1 MRKNARFKIFSYFCG
16 IMNTRFIRISLKKR
30 IFISYCLIGLFFFL
44 GENCY
49 ASKRPVFRETVRKA
63 SADNSTVRG
72 RVVDVSGEPLIGA
85 TIREKGGTR
94 GTVTDIEGNFI
105 LSVPDSAVLQV
116 SFVGYE
122 SIEVSVG
129 GRKTLE
135 IQLREN
141 TVMLDNVI
149 ITALGLEKKEA
160 SLAYSIQKV
169 KGEELTRMKEVNMI
183 TALAGKAAGVQINK
197 NSSGIGGSA
206 KVSLRGI
213 RSASGDNQPLYV
225 IDGVPML
232 NIGTEQAYSAIGGT
246 ANAGNRDGGDG
257 ISNLNPEDVESI
269 SILKGAPAAALY
281 GSQAANG
288 VILITTKKGNTAG
301 QRNIHFS
308 TGLTFDKAFSLP
320 KMQNCYGVSD
330 VVDSWG
336 EKTYLPTSNEL
347 NDFFRTGLTSIT
359 SVSVNYGNEKIQ
371 TYFSYANTTGRGIV
385 DKNQLTKHNI
395 NLRETAVMF
404 NQRLKLDGNVNVMR
418 QIVKNKPVS
427 GGFYMNPLVGL
438 YRFPRGEDL
447 SYYKDNYE
455 IYDPERKLGIQNWHT
470 FTEDFEQNPYW
481 IQNRI
486 QSKETRMRSIIS
498 LSANLRINSW
508 LTVQARG
515 SVDYISDKMRQ
526 KFYASTAPALCGA
539 NGRYIEMDY
548 QETLIYGDV
557 MAMGKRKWEDF
568 ALDVAI
574 GGSINDKNVNST
586 RYDSKNASLKYANVF
601 NLANIVMNGSASI
614 DQKIDSRRQLQSVF
628 GTAQVGY
635 QDKVFLDLTA
645 RNDWASTLAYTSH
658 EKSGFFYPS
667 AGLSFLID
675 KWIQLPEWISFA
687 KLRGTYSKV
696 GNDIPQ
702 FITNSVSHITAGGEL
717 QANDAAPFKEMEPE
731 MTHSVEVGTEW
742 RFFQSRLGFNLTYY
756 RTNTHNQFFKLP
768 ALAGDMYAYR
778 YVNAGDIQNRGWELT
793 VDATPV
799 LTPDF
804 TWKTSLN
811 FSSNRNK
818 IKELHEELKE
828 LVYGPSSFSSSYAM
842 KLVKGGSIGD
852 IYGKAFVRDAEG
864 NIVYQTEGDHKGLPA
879 VEGEGNTIKVGNA
892 NPRFIMGWNHTFSYK
907 GFSLYFLL
915 DWRYGGKILS
925 QTQAEMD
932 LYGVSQ
938 VTALA
943 RDRGYVILEGQQID
957 NVKGFY
963 KNIVGGRAGVTEYY
977 MYDATNLRLREVSL
991 NYTFPKKWMQKTK
1004 VLKDLQL
1011 AFVARNLCFLYKKA
1025 PFDPDLVLSTG
1036 NDNQG
1041 IEVFGMPTTRSLG
1054 FTVKCEF

>member
-1 MRKNARFKIFSYFCG
+1 
-16 IMNTRFIRISLKKR
+16 MNTRFIRISLKKR

-160 SLAYSIQKV
+160 LAYSIQKV

-336 EKTYLPTSNEL
+336 EKAYLPTSNEL

-568 ALDVAI
+568 TLDVAI

-943 RDRGYVILEGQQID
+943 RDRGYVTLEGQQID

>member
-1 MRKNARFKIFSYFCG
+1 
-16 IMNTRFIRISLKKR
+16 MNTRFIRISLKKR

-336 EKTYLPTSNEL
+336 EKAYLPTSNEL

-568 ALDVAI
+568 TVDVAI

>member
-1 MRKNARFKIFSYFCG
+1 
-16 IMNTRFIRISLKKR
+16 MNTRFIRISLKKR

-94 GTVTDIEGNFI
+94 GTVTYIEGNFI

-301 QRNIHFS
+301 QRNIYFS

-336 EKTYLPTSNEL
+336 EKAYLPTSNEL

-568 ALDVAI
+568 TLDVAI

-811 FSSNRNK
+811 FASNRNK

-943 RDRGYVILEGQQID
+943 RDRGYVTLEGQQID

>member
-1 MRKNARFKIFSYFCG
+1 
-16 IMNTRFIRISLKKR
+16 MNTRFIRISLKKR

-943 RDRGYVILEGQQID
+943 RDRGYVTLEGQQID

-977 MYDATNLRLREVSL
+977 MYDATILRLREVSL

>member
-1 MRKNARFKIFSYFCG
+1 
-16 IMNTRFIRISLKKR
+16 MNTLFIRISLKKR

-301 QRNIHFS
+301 QRNIYFS

-336 EKTYLPTSNEL
+336 EKAYLPISNEL

-943 RDRGYVILEGQQID
+943 RDRGYVTLEGQQID

>member
-1 MRKNARFKIFSYFCG
+1 
-16 IMNTRFIRISLKKR
+16 MNTRFIRISLKKR

-149 ITALGLEKKEA
+149 ITALGLEKKEV

-336 EKTYLPTSNEL
+336 EKAYLPTSNEL

-548 QETLIYGDV
+548 QETLMYGDV
-557 MAMGKRKWEDF
+557 MAMAKKKLNDF
-568 ALDVAI
+568 TLDIAI
-574 GGSINDKNVNST
+574 GGSINDKVVNST
-586 RYDSKNASLKYANVF
+586 RIDSKNASLKFANVF
-601 NLANIVMNGSASI
+601 NLANIVMSSSASI
-614 DQKIDSRRQLQSVF
+614 DQKIDAHYQLQSVF
-628 GTAQVGY
+628 ATAQAGY
-635 QDKVFLDLTA
+635 KEGIFLDLTA
-645 RNDWASTLAYTSH
+645 RNDWSSTLAYTKY
-658 EKSGFFYPS
+658 EKKGFFYPS
-667 AGLSFLID
+667 VGVSFLPD
-675 KWIQLPEWISFA
+675 KWVKMPEWVSFS
-687 KLRGTYSKV
+687 KLRGAYSIV
-696 GNDIPQ
+696 GNGVPP
-702 FITNSVSHITAGGEL
+702 FITYPVSYVTAGGGML
-717 QANDAAPFKEMEPE
+717 ASDAAPFAEMKPE
-731 MTHSVEVGTEW
+731 MTHSVELGMEW
-742 RFFQSRLGFNLTYY
+742 KFLQHRLGLNLTYY
-756 RTNTHNQFFKLP
+756 RTNTYEQFFKLP
-768 ALAGDMYAYR
+768 ALAGDKYAYR
-778 YVNAGDIQNRGWELT
+778 YVNAGDIQNQGWEITL
-793 VDATPV
+793 DATPV
-799 LTPDF
+799 LTSDF
-804 TWKTSLN
+804 TWKTSMN
-811 FSSNRNK
+811 FSANKNK
-818 IKELHEELKE
+818 IVELHEELKE
-828 LVYGPSSFSSSYAM
+828 FAYGPTSFSSSYAM

-852 IYGKAFVRDAEG
+852 IYGKAFIRDEEG
-864 NIVYQTEGDHKGLPA
+864 HILYGTEGDYKGLPL
-879 VEGEGNTIKVGNA
+879 VEGDGNTVKVGNA
-892 NPRFIMGWNHTFSYK
+892 NPVFMLGWDHSFSYK

-915 DWRYGGKILS
+915 DWRYGGEILS

-932 LYGVSQ
+932 LYGVSK
-938 VTALA
+938 VTAQA
-943 RDRGYVILEGQQID
+943 RDKGYVSLEGRQISD
-957 NVKGFY
+957 VKGFY
-963 KNIVGGRAGVTEYY
+963 KNVVGGRAGVTEYY

-991 NYTFPKKWMQKTK
+991 SYSFPRKWIQKTN

-1011 AFVARNLCFLYKKA
+1011 SFVARNLCFLYKKA

-1054 FTVKCEF
+1054 FTLKCEF

>member
-1 MRKNARFKIFSYFCG
+1 
-16 IMNTRFIRISLKKR
+16 MNTRFIRISLKKR

-94 GTVTDIEGNFI
+94 GTVTYIEGNFI

>member
-1 MRKNARFKIFSYFCG
+1 
-16 IMNTRFIRISLKKR
+16 MNTRFIRISLKKR

-149 ITALGLEKKEA
+149 ITALCLEKKEA

-336 EKTYLPTSNEL
+336 EKAYLPTSNEL

-568 ALDVAI
+568 TLDVAI

-943 RDRGYVILEGQQID
+943 RDRGYVTLEGQQID

-1011 AFVARNLCFLYKKA
+1011 AFVARNLCVLYKKA

>member
-1 MRKNARFKIFSYFCG
+1 M
-16 IMNTRFIRISLKKR
+16 
-30 IFISYCLIGLFFFL
+30 
-44 GENCY
+44 
-49 ASKRPVFRETVRKA
+49 FRETVRKA

-301 QRNIHFS
+301 QRNIYFS

-336 EKTYLPTSNEL
+336 EKAYLPTSNEL

-852 IYGKAFVRDAEG
+852 IYGKAFVRDVEG

-943 RDRGYVILEGQQID
+943 RDRGYVTLEGQQID

-977 MYDATNLRLREVSL
+977 ICLLYTSDAADE
-991 NYTFPKKWMQKTK
+991 
-1004 VLKDLQL
+1004 
-1011 AFVARNLCFLYKKA
+1011 
-1025 PFDPDLVLSTG
+1025 
-1036 NDNQG
+1036 
-1041 IEVFGMPTTRSLG
+1041 
-1054 FTVKCEF
+1054 

>member
-1 MRKNARFKIFSYFCG
+1 
-16 IMNTRFIRISLKKR
+16 MNTRFIRISLKKR

-301 QRNIHFS
+301 QRNIYFS

-336 EKTYLPTSNEL
+336 EKAYLPTSNEL

-404 NQRLKLDGNVNVMR
+404 NQRLRLDGNVNVMR

-852 IYGKAFVRDAEG
+852 IYGKAFVRDVEG

-943 RDRGYVILEGQQID
+943 RDRGYVTLEGQQID

-1041 IEVFGMPTTRSLG
+1041 IEVFGMPTTRCLCWKYNVFFLSG
-1054 FTVKCEF
+1054 FG

>member
-1 MRKNARFKIFSYFCG
+1 
-16 IMNTRFIRISLKKR
+16 MNTRFIRISLKKR

-213 RSASGDNQPLYV
+213 RSASGDNQPLYL

-301 QRNIHFS
+301 QRNIYFS

-336 EKTYLPTSNEL
+336 EKAYLPTSNEL

-404 NQRLKLDGNVNVMR
+404 NQRLRLDGNVNVMR

-852 IYGKAFVRDAEG
+852 IYGKAFVRDVEG

-943 RDRGYVILEGQQID
+943 RDRGYVTLEGQQID

>member
-1 MRKNARFKIFSYFCG
+1 
-16 IMNTRFIRISLKKR
+16 MNTRFIRISLKKR

-301 QRNIHFS
+301 QRNIYFS

-336 EKTYLPTSNEL
+336 EKAYLPTSNEL

-515 SVDYISDKMRQ
+515 SVDCISDKMRQ

-852 IYGKAFVRDAEG
+852 IYGKAFVRDVEG

-943 RDRGYVILEGQQID
+943 RDRGYVTLEGQQID

>member
-1 MRKNARFKIFSYFCG
+1 
-16 IMNTRFIRISLKKR
+16 MNTRFIRISLKKR

-160 SLAYSIQKV
+160 SLAYSIQKG
-169 KGEELTRMKEVNMI
+169 KLEELTRMKEVNMI

-301 QRNIHFS
+301 QRNIYFS

-336 EKTYLPTSNEL
+336 EKAYLPTSNEL

-371 TYFSYANTTGRGIV
+371 TYFSYSNTTGRGIV

-943 RDRGYVILEGQQID
+943 RDRGYVTLEGQQID

>member
-1 MRKNARFKIFSYFCG
+1 
-16 IMNTRFIRISLKKR
+16 MNTRFIRISLKKR

-183 TALAGKAAGVQINK
+183 TALADKAAGVQINK

-301 QRNIHFS
+301 QRNIYFS

-336 EKTYLPTSNEL
+336 EKAYLPTSNEL

-568 ALDVAI
+568 TLDVAI

-943 RDRGYVILEGQQID
+943 RDRGYVTLEGQQID

>member
-1 MRKNARFKIFSYFCG
+1 
-16 IMNTRFIRISLKKR
+16 MNTRFIRISLKKR

-301 QRNIHFS
+301 QRNIYFS

-336 EKTYLPTSNEL
+336 EKAYLPTSNEL

-568 ALDVAI
+568 TLDVAI

-731 MTHSVEVGTEW
+731 MAHSVEVGTEW

-943 RDRGYVILEGQQID
+943 RDRGYVTLEGQQID

>member
-1 MRKNARFKIFSYFCG
+1 
-16 IMNTRFIRISLKKR
+16 MNTRFIRISLKKR

-213 RSASGDNQPLYV
+213 RSASGDNQPLCV

-301 QRNIHFS
+301 QRNIYFS

-336 EKTYLPTSNEL
+336 EKAYLPTSNEL

-568 ALDVAI
+568 TLDVAI

-943 RDRGYVILEGQQID
+943 RDRGYVTLEGQQID

>member
-1 MRKNARFKIFSYFCG
+1 
-16 IMNTRFIRISLKKR
+16 MNTRFIRISLKKR

-336 EKTYLPTSNEL
+336 EKAYLPTSNEL

-404 NQRLKLDGNVNVMR
+404 NQRLKLNGNVNVMR

>member
-1 MRKNARFKIFSYFCG
+1 
-16 IMNTRFIRISLKKR
+16 MNTRFIRISLKKR

-943 RDRGYVILEGQQID
+943 RDRGYVTLEGQQID

-991 NYTFPKKWMQKTK
+991 SYNFPKEWMQKTK
-1004 VLKDLQL
+1004 VLKNVQL
-1011 AFVARNLCFLYKKA
+1011 SFVARNLCFLYKEA

-1054 FTVKCEF
+1054 FTLKCEF

>member
-1 MRKNARFKIFSYFCG
+1 
-16 IMNTRFIRISLKKR
+16 MNTRFIRISLKKR

-301 QRNIHFS
+301 QRNIYFS

-336 EKTYLPTSNEL
+336 EKAYLPTSNEL

-568 ALDVAI
+568 TLDVAI

-756 RTNTHNQFFKLP
+756 RTNTYNQFFKLP

-943 RDRGYVILEGQQID
+943 RDRGYVTLEGQQID

>member
-1 MRKNARFKIFSYFCG
+1 
-16 IMNTRFIRISLKKR
+16 MNTRFIRISLKKR

-105 LSVPDSAVLQV
+105 LSVPDSVVLQV

-301 QRNIHFS
+301 QRNIYFS

-336 EKTYLPTSNEL
+336 EKAYLPTSNEL

-852 IYGKAFVRDAEG
+852 IYGKAFVRDVEG

-943 RDRGYVILEGQQID
+943 RDRGYVTLEGQQID

>member
-1 MRKNARFKIFSYFCG
+1 
-16 IMNTRFIRISLKKR
+16 MNTRFIRISLKKR

-105 LSVPDSAVLQV
+105 LSVPDSVVLQV

-301 QRNIHFS
+301 QRNIYFS

-336 EKTYLPTSNEL
+336 EKAYLPTSNEL

-568 ALDVAI
+568 TLDVAI

-943 RDRGYVILEGQQID
+943 RDRGYVTLEGQQID

>member
-1 MRKNARFKIFSYFCG
+1 
-16 IMNTRFIRISLKKR
+16 MNTRFIRISLKKR

-320 KMQNCYGVSD
+320 KMQNCSGVSD

-943 RDRGYVILEGQQID
+943 RDRGYVTLEGQQID

>member
-1 MRKNARFKIFSYFCG
+1 
-16 IMNTRFIRISLKKR
+16 MNTRFIRISLKKR

-301 QRNIHFS
+301 QRNIYFS

-336 EKTYLPTSNEL
+336 EKAYLPTSNEL

-852 IYGKAFVRDAEG
+852 IYGKAFVRDVEG

-932 LYGVSQ
+932 IYGVSQ

-943 RDRGYVILEGQQID
+943 RDRGYVTLEGQQID

>member
-1 MRKNARFKIFSYFCG
+1 
-16 IMNTRFIRISLKKR
+16 MNTRFIRISLKKR

-301 QRNIHFS
+301 QRNIYFS

-336 EKTYLPTSNEL
+336 EKAYLPISNEL

-568 ALDVAI
+568 TVDVAI

-943 RDRGYVILEGQQID
+943 RDRGYVTLEGQHID

>member
-1 MRKNARFKIFSYFCG
+1 
-16 IMNTRFIRISLKKR
+16 MNTRFIRISLKKR

-269 SILKGAPAAALY
+269 SILKGAPAAAVY

>member
-1 MRKNARFKIFSYFCG
+1 
-16 IMNTRFIRISLKKR
+16 MNTRFIRISLKKR

-149 ITALGLEKKEA
+149 ITALGLEKKEV

-301 QRNIHFS
+301 QRNIYFS

-336 EKTYLPTSNEL
+336 EKAYLPISNEL

-427 GGFYMNPLVGL
+427 GGFYMNRLVGL

-568 ALDVAI
+568 TLDVAI

-943 RDRGYVILEGQQID
+943 RDRGYVTLEGQQID

>member
-1 MRKNARFKIFSYFCG
+1 
-16 IMNTRFIRISLKKR
+16 MNTRFIRISLKKR

-842 KLVKGGSIGD
+842 MLVKGGSIGD

-943 RDRGYVILEGQQID
+943 RDRGYVTLEGQQID

>member
-1 MRKNARFKIFSYFCG
+1 
-16 IMNTRFIRISLKKR
+16 MNTRFIRISLKKR

-301 QRNIHFS
+301 QRNIYFS

-336 EKTYLPTSNEL
+336 EKAYLPTSNEL

-404 NQRLKLDGNVNVMR
+404 NQRLRLDGNVNVMR

-455 IYDPERKLGIQNWHT
+455 IYDPERKLGVQNWHT

-852 IYGKAFVRDAEG
+852 IYGKAFVRDVEG

-943 RDRGYVILEGQQID
+943 RDRGYVTLEGQQID

>member
-1 MRKNARFKIFSYFCG
+1 
-16 IMNTRFIRISLKKR
+16 MNTRFIRISLKKR

-169 KGEELTRMKEVNMI
+169 KGEELTHMKEVNMI

-943 RDRGYVILEGQQID
+943 RDRGYVTLEGQQID

>member
-1 MRKNARFKIFSYFCG
+1 
-16 IMNTRFIRISLKKR
+16 MNTRFIRISLKKR

-301 QRNIHFS
+301 QRNIYFS

-336 EKTYLPTSNEL
+336 EKAYLPTSNEL

-404 NQRLKLDGNVNVMR
+404 NQRLRLDGNVNVMR

-852 IYGKAFVRDAEG
+852 IYGKAFVRDVEG

-943 RDRGYVILEGQQID
+943 RNRGYVTLEGQQID

>member
-1 MRKNARFKIFSYFCG
+1 
-16 IMNTRFIRISLKKR
+16 MNTRFIRISLKKR

-301 QRNIHFS
+301 QRNIYFS

-336 EKTYLPTSNEL
+336 EKAYLPTSNEL

-574 GGSINDKNVNST
+574 GGSINDKNVIST

-842 KLVKGGSIGD
+842 TLVKGGSIGD
-852 IYGKAFVRDAEG
+852 IYGKAFVRDVEG

-943 RDRGYVILEGQQID
+943 RDRGYVTLEGQQID

>member
-1 MRKNARFKIFSYFCG
+1 
-16 IMNTRFIRISLKKR
+16 MNTRFIRISLKKR

-49 ASKRPVFRETVRKA
+49 ASKRPVFRETVGKA

>member
-1 MRKNARFKIFSYFCG
+1 
-16 IMNTRFIRISLKKR
+16 MNTRFIRISLKKR

-269 SILKGAPAAALY
+269 SILKGAPAAVLY

-301 QRNIHFS
+301 QRNIYFS

-336 EKTYLPTSNEL
+336 EKAYLPISNEL

-568 ALDVAI
+568 TLDVAI

-658 EKSGFFYPS
+658 EKSRFFYPS

-943 RDRGYVILEGQQID
+943 RDRGYVTLEGQQID